1 MTDKVQQLENKL
13 LTMEEIFDTRVEM
26 HNKQVLD
33 LNNALQSTRDEYD
46 TLRGRVIDL
55 ESTCI
60 VTKEHNMKYLDN
72 IRLCCMELLSLNV
85 GVLNVEPIIRS
96 VLKHTAG
103 FSVKEL
109 PQKSTLV
116 RMLAEMKGIAYCQ
129 LADVLAKEEN
139 LTLHSDGTTKFGEH
153 YYSF

>member
-1 MTDKVQQLENKL
+1 
-13 LTMEEIFDTRVEM
+13 MEENFDTRVEM
-26 HNKQVLD
+26 YDKQVLD

-55 ESTCI
+55 EFTCFE
-60 VTKEHNMKYLDN
+60 TKEHNMKYLDN

-85 GVLNVEPIIRS
+85 GVLNVEPIILS

-116 RMLAEMKGIAYCQ
+116 RMLAEMKGIAYYQ
-129 LADVLAKEEN
+129 LADVFAKEEN
-139 LTLHSDGTTKFGEH
+139 LTLHSDGTTKFGEQH
-153 YYSF
+153 YSF